1 METNPTETACPPGTN
16 YAPWAEA
23 KNRDFSNGIHHR
35 VITDLAPHFDKDP
48 VNLPLAMGMAMR
60 AVMSLLPEEEAD
72 WFNAGDIVSLS
83 LTSLDL
89 LKDAATLDMPPA
101 LKLRFVGRAIQ
112 ASKEAREVEATLQK
126 RRKEREAM
134 HPERVR
140 RIRDPLGYNNTQP
153 QPQPAATAV
162 HAAFAGMAADI
173 ERMMREAEHAAQSD
187 APDPEVLHAEAPAE
201 AGCAPS
207 ACQTA
212 ATADLEPLPEAPEPV
227 HLPPSPNPREGHPL
241 GVQPAANGQQSTPPR
256 TYLSSTTSPA
266 AAALASIDELSAIAP
281 WLTAKGPDG
290 EPVNAGDYLVAELKR
305 QMQLIPPLRPQKSI
319 HSGGKRRTG

>member
-134 HPERVR
+134 HPDRIR

-153 QPQPAATAV
+153 QPQPAAPSV

-173 ERMMREAEHAAQSD
+173 ERMMREAEHAAAEAD
-187 APDPEVLHAEAPAE
+187 APELAATDAQAAAGAGYAFHAADETAIEVAAN
-201 AGCAPS
+201 PS
-207 ACQTA
+207 ADTPPAVPSHPPQGYPLGAQPTA
-212 ATADLEPLPEAPEPV
+212 NGRQPTSPRPPLSPLTDPIADEPV
-227 HLPPSPNPREGHPL
+227 PIE
-241 GVQPAANGQQSTPPR
+241 T
-256 TYLSSTTSPA
+256 
-266 AAALASIDELSAIAP
+266 LAAIAP
-281 WLTAKGPDG
+281 WLTANGADG
-290 EPVNAGDYLVAELKR
+290 RPVDPGDYLAAEFRRQVRIAESLKPSK
-305 QMQLIPPLRPQKSI
+305 QSYPN
-319 HSGGKRRTG
+319 GKRRTG